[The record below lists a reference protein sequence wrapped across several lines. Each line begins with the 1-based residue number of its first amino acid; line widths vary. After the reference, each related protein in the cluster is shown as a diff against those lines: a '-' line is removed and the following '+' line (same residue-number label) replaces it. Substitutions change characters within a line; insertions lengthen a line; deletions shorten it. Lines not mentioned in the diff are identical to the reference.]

1 MGQGWLV
8 WHVSAKG
15 ERKLGE
21 GIRSRDEV
29 TGAGRA
35 RVTLYSLA
43 ADGHTRLFYFELK
56 LT

>member
-1 MGQGWLV
+1 M
-8 WHVSAKG
+8 SAKG